1 MTEPGPAP
9 ASPAP
14 PAPPVPGARPRP
26 RRPGDVVSTFFYRRR
41 RLHLWLLLAPP
52 LLWFGVVFVGALLAL
67 VWQSTYTFSDF
78 TMQVT
83 PDLTSANYRAL
94 LAGANLDI
102 VLRTLAMAIA
112 VTLACA
118 VIGFPIAYYMARYTH
133 GAWRGLFYVGVM
145 LPMWA
150 SYIVK
155 AYAWTMILS
164 KGGIIYWVVDRIG
177 LRGALDA
184 ILTLPYVGGSS
195 LSTSNLGRFLV
206 FTYAWLPFMIL
217 PMHAAIERVPP
228 KLLEASA
235 DLGARPGQTFRAVL
249 LPLAFPGVVAGS
261 IFTFSLTL
269 GDYIIPQLVG
279 PSGLYIGT
287 MVNLQ
292 QGSVGNLPMAA
303 AFTAVPIVII
313 SIYLWGAR
321 RLGAFDA
328 L

>member
-1 MTEPGPAP
+1 MTEA
-9 ASPAP
+9 AAADP
-14 PAPPVPGARPRP
+14 PRRR
-26 RRPGDVVSTFFYRRR
+26 RRPGDAVSTFFYRRR
-41 RLHLWLLLAPP
+41 RFYLWLLLAPP
-52 LLWFGVVFVGALLAL
+52 LLWFGVVFLGALIAL
-67 VWQSTYTFSDF
+67 VWQSAYTFNDF
-78 TMQVT
+78 AMQVT

-94 LAGANLDI
+94 FNGTNLDI
-102 VLRTLAMAIA
+102 VIRTVGMAIA
-112 VTLACA
+112 VTIGCTI
-118 VIGFPIAYYMARYTH
+118 IGFPIAYYMARYTR
-133 GAWRGLFYVGVM
+133 GATRGVFYVGVM

-164 KGGIIYWVVDRIG
+164 KGGIIYWVADHTG
-177 LRGALDA
+177 LRGLLDWL
-184 ILTLPYVGGSS
+184 LTLPYIGGNS

-217 PMHAAIERVPP
+217 PIHAAIERVPP

-235 DLGARPGQTFRAVL
+235 DLGARPLQTFRTVL

-279 PSGLYIGT
+279 PPGLYIGT

-303 AFTAVPIVII
+303 AFTAVPIVILT
-313 SIYLWGAR
+313 IYLWVAR

>member
-1 MTEPGPAP
+1 MTR
-9 ASPAP
+9 
-14 PAPPVPGARPRP
+14 ARMTRA
-26 RRPGDVVSTFFYRRR
+26 GDAVSTFFYLRR
-41 RLHLWLLLAPP
+41 RLYLWLLLAPP
-52 LLWFGVVFVGALLAL
+52 LLWFGVVFVGSLVAL
-67 VWQSTYTFSDF
+67 VWQSTYTFNDF
-78 TMQVT
+78 AMQVT
-83 PDLTSANYRAL
+83 PDLTVANYKAVFS
-94 LAGANLDI
+94 GSNLDI
-102 VLRTLAMAIA
+102 VIRTVAMAAA
-112 VTLACA
+112 VTIACT
-118 VIGFPIAYYMARYTH
+118 VIGFPIAYYMARYTR
-133 GAWRGLFYVGVM
+133 GTTRGLFYVGVM

-164 KGGIIYWVVDRIG
+164 RGGIIYWVADRTG
-177 LRGALDA
+177 LRVVLDWL
-184 ILTLPYVGGSS
+184 LTLPYIGGSS

-217 PMHAAIERVPP
+217 PIHAAIERVPP

-235 DLGARPGQTFRAVL
+235 DLGARPLQTFRTVL

-279 PSGLYIGT
+279 PPGLYIGT

-303 AFTAVPIVII
+303 AFTAVPIAIMAV
-313 SIYLWGAR
+313 YLAIAR